1 MPIVQTR
8 RRFLTDLA
16 SAGAAGGL
24 AGVGASGLIGASQS
38 LAAEPPPE
46 TTSVRIP
53 RFVGFPA
60 TCLAPMY
67 AAEEFLRA
75 EGFTD
80 LRYIDVPGSG
90 YLEAVGRGTVDFA
103 QDFAVSAL
111 RRIDAGDPMTLLAGL
126 HVGCLEGFANDR
138 VRSVGDLKGKRV
150 GVFAEITEY
159 WLLKIMAAY
168 VGLDPARDIH
178 WVNTQ
183 HPIDLFEQGK
193 IDAYATLAAQTFDI
207 RARKLGRSFINT
219 AIDRPWSQYF
229 CCVFEGNREFVRK
242 YPVATKRVVRAML
255 KATDLCVSD
264 PAFVA
269 RRLVDRGITDRYDY
283 ALQTMNELP
292 YDKWRDY
299 DAEDSVRFYALR
311 MHETGLIK
319 SAPNKI
325 ISDAT
330 DWRFLNELKRELK
343 T

>member
-1 MPIVQTR
+1 MAYRYTR
-8 RRFLTDLA
+8 RRVLT
-16 SAGAAGGL
+16 GL
-24 AGVGASGLIGASQS
+24 SFAGVAPLVAVPRA
-38 LAAEPPPE
+38 LAADPPPE
-46 TTSVRIP
+46 TTSVRLP
-53 RFVGFPA
+53 RFVGAPA
-60 TCLAPMY
+60 TCLAPLY

-80 LRYIDVPGSG
+80 LRYIDVPGSD

-111 RRIDAGDPMTLLAGL
+111 RRIDAGDPKTLLAGL
-126 HVGCLEGFANDR
+126 HVGCF
-138 VRSVGDLKGKRV
+138 V
-150 GVFAEITEY
+150 EITEY

-183 HPIDLFEQGK
+183 DPIDLFEQGK

-264 PAFVA
+264 LAGVA

-311 MHETGLIK
+311 MHETGSIK

-325 ISDAT
+325 ISDAA

-343 T
+343 A

>member
-1 MPIVQTR
+1 MPIVHSR

-16 SAGAAGGL
+16 FAGAAGGL

-60 TCLAPMY
+60 TCLAPLY

-90 YLEAVGRGTVDFA
+90 YLEAVGRRTEDFA
-103 QDFAVSAL
+103 QDFAVSTL
-111 RRIDAGDPMTLLAGL
+111 RRIDAGDPTTLLAGL
-126 HVGCLEGFANDR
+126 HVGCFEGFANDS
-138 VRSVGDLKGKRV
+138 VRSVRDLKGKRV
-150 GVFAEITEY
+150 GILVDITEY
-159 WLLKIMAAY
+159 WLLKVIAAY
-168 VGLDPARDIH
+168 VGLDPYRDIH

-193 IDAYATLAAQTFDI
+193 IYAYATIAAQTFDI

-242 YPVATKRVVRAML
+242 YPVATKRVVRAILM
-255 KATDLCVSD
+255 AADICASD
-264 PAFVA
+264 PERAAGIVVDEKFASRRDVTAQAF
-269 RRLVDRGITDRYDY
+269 RDI
-283 ALQTMNELP
+283 P
-292 YDKWRDY
+292 YNRWREY
-299 DAEDSVRFYALR
+299 DAEDSIRFYALR
-311 MHETGLIK
+311 LRDAGFIK
-319 SAPNKI
+319 SNPQRI
-325 ISDAT
+325 IAEAT
-330 DWRFLNELKRELK
+330 DWRYFTEVKRELK
-343 T
+343 G